1 MKVGLVLGA
10 GGVLGGAWL
19 TGALDAL
26 AAETGWNPATAD
38 HIVGTSAG
46 SMVGAFLAAG
56 VTPAYM
62 VARSTASEWSRSRN
76 RSAGSVYRLHPG
88 LPAFGPGS
96 WRLVW
101 SGLRAPQRHRPGALA
116 AGWMPRGILST
127 QPLVEAVR

>member
-62 VARSTASEWSRSRN
+62 VARSTASEWSRSRRPSLPRA
-76 RSAGSVYRLHPG
+76 RSRASIDRLRSRADRTWMAACGPPPTSTCCRTAGLTG
-88 LPAFGPGS
+88 
-96 WRLVW
+96 
-101 SGLRAPQRHRPGALA
+101 
-116 AGWMPRGILST
+116 
-127 QPLVEAVR
+127 